1 SNCPGRVGNPAASE
15 SQKGFYGSLA
25 PELPNGSNCPPVLV
39 FLFSSVSMVTKRRLP
54 LAPGMQLSAF
64 SPGLL
69 FGHFHKELL
78 WYRIL
83 FASLLPLS
91 IEGVGQ
97 VKTLAALVGKGGMG
111 CFLFLRPT
119 SVFVG
124 EGGSFVRLRKLIG

>member
-1 SNCPGRVGNPAASE
+1 MYFQSISSLLIGPGRVGNPAASE

-39 FLFSSVSMVTKRRLP
+39 FLFTSVSMVTVETPPPRP
-54 LAPGMQLSAF
+54 QEMQLSVF

-83 FASLLPLS
+83 FGIFITA
-91 IEGVGQ
+91 VH
-97 VKTLAALVGKGGMG
+97 
-111 CFLFLRPT
+111 
-119 SVFVG
+119 
-124 EGGSFVRLRKLIG
+124 